1 MSVLPGVY
9 RARVVDRDDPEAA
22 GRLKVMVP
30 EVGDAPA
37 WAMPCLPLVTS
48 IGETPLEAEFVWVMF
63 EAGDPRMPVVV
74 GVLPI

>member
-9 RARVVDRDDPEAA
+9 RAKIVDQDDPEAA

-30 EVGDAPA
+30 ELGDASV

-48 IGETPLEAEFVWVMF
+48 IGETPVQAEFVWVMF
-63 EAGDPRMPVVV
+63 EAGDPSMPVVI
-74 GVLPI
+74 GVMPT